1 MGKSKELAELG
12 QVVSQNGGNV
22 GIGRS
27 DPQTNLHIQSTGDTG
42 IQITKEGSIAGRV
55 FTPSGGLAFGV
66 DTANGT
72 TERMRIDSSGNVGV
86 TEGAKVYFGSTT
98 DPSSHYIKY
107 NSGNNGLELHSY
119 ASTIFTN
126 TSGSE
131 RMRIDASGRVTMP
144 YQPSFKVGMGTTFSS
159 QGQYNPIVF
168 TDTSTTAIGIHNR
181 GNHYNSSNGVFT
193 APVAGVYFFQS
204 NVLAQGMGSGN
215 NVEMFFISSGG
226 LVAASE
232 RKTYYPSA
240 TGWGDGYLQMKI
252 SVSTYLS
259 ANDNFYVSWSTNDG
273 TPALYAG
280 SASSNFSG
288 YLLG

>member
-12 QVVSQNGGNV
+12 QVVSQSGGNV

-144 YQPSFKVGMGTTFSS
+144 YQPCFMAQYTNNPNVTSGWKTYNLGIGVASHARWNVGGHYS
-159 QGQYNPIVF
+159 
-168 TDTSTTAIGIHNR
+168 TSTGR
-181 GNHYNSSNGVFT
+181 FT
-193 APVAGVYFFQS
+193 APVTGYYQFDMSLCAVYPAPQTNYLS
-204 NVLAQGMGSGN
+204 
-215 NVEMFFISSGG
+215 VELWVNGG
-226 LVAASE
+226 RYAF
-232 RKTYYPSA
+232 
-240 TGWGDGYLQMKI
+240 TGWNNKASGYYKEAETFVIPLNAGDYVEAGYESAQSFQALGGTGGWY
-252 SVSTYLS
+252 TY
-259 ANDNFYVSWSTNDG
+259 
-273 TPALYAG
+273 
-280 SASSNFSG
+280 FSG
-288 YLLG
+288 HLIG